1 MKVLIIGGGQVG
13 TYVGKKLRDSNNEV
27 KIIEKRSKGVTLLKN
42 IFPTNDIIEGDGT
55 DPKVLERAEIN
66 DSDVVAFVT
75 GADETNVV
83 GATIAKFEFGIPKV
97 VARVNSPKNEWLF
110 NDEMGVD
117 IKVSQADILSSIIID
132 QINLDDMVTLA
143 HLNQGNNAIVEVII
157 RENAKA
163 DKCFIKDLEI
173 PLDTVMIAITRN
185 KETIIPKGDT
195 QLLSGD
201 RLLLYTGEQGEKDLL
216 KLLR

>member
-13 TYVGKKLRDSNNEV
+13 TYVGKKLRDSHNQV
-27 KIIEKRSKGVTLLKN
+27 KIIEKRSKNVARLRDL
-42 IFPTNDIIEGDGT
+42 FPATDVIEGDGT
-55 DPKVLERAEIN
+55 DPKILEYAEIN
-66 DSDVVAFVT
+66 NSDVVAFVT

-83 GATIAKFEFGIPKV
+83 GATIAKFEFGVAKV

-117 IKVSQADILSSIIID
+117 IKVSQADILSSVIID
-132 QINLDDMVTLA
+132 QISLEDMVTLA
-143 HLNQGNNAIVEVII
+143 HLNQGNNAIVEMTI
-157 RENAKA
+157 RENAQA
-163 DKCFIKDLEI
+163 DHSFIKDLEI
-173 PLDTVMIAITRN
+173 PLDTVIIAVTRN
-185 KETIIPKGDT
+185 KEALIPKGDT